1 MLDGNGFYLALVDG
15 SGNVHFAEPDFASVV
30 RLEWEHWTGSS
41 LPPPL
46 AAFMRDSRPRP
57 YVGNDISVE
66 FRPAGGM
73 FFVKARRRWSLDGL
87 APREK
92 EVALE
97 YSRGRTH
104 KEIARALSVSP
115 ETVRKQ
121 IQQVYR
127 KLGVRDKGELAT
139 LLAASQ

>member
-1 MLDGNGFYLALVDG
+1 MLDGNGFHLALVDCAG
-15 SGNVHFAEPDFASVV
+15 RVRFSEPDFASTL
-30 RLEWEHWTGSS
+30 RLEWSS
-41 LPPPL
+41 WDGAALPQVL
-46 AAFMRDSRPRP
+46 VDVMRAATRT
-57 YVGNDISVE
+57 YVGGEISVE
-66 FRPAGGM
+66 LRPAGDM

-87 APREK
+87 APRERT
-92 EVALE
+92 VAVE
-97 YSRGRTH
+97 YSRGLTH

-127 KLGVRDKGELAT
+127 KLGVRDKAELAT